1 MTKKICIIPARG
13 GSKRIPRKNIK
24 PFLGIPIIGYS
35 IKAALA
41 SNLFDKVMVTTD
53 DDEIAEIA
61 QRFGAEVPFRRSS
74 KNSDDYATTVDV
86 LLEVIEAY
94 KQLNYI
100 FEYGCCIYPTAPFVT
115 PDLLQRS
122 FTELKNKQ
130 LDTVFPVLAFSFPI
144 QRALK
149 INAKHR
155 MEMFQPENMF
165 VRSQDLEPAYHD
177 AGQFY
182 WFKSKTLLSEKKLWT
197 TNAGVVIL
205 NEMEAQDID
214 TIDDWAVAELKFKM
228 KVNAKV

>member
-122 FTELKNKQ
+122 FTELKNKNR
-130 LDTVFPVLAFSFPI
+130 DVSTRKCVCAFTRFRTS
-144 QRALK
+144 
-149 INAKHR
+149 
-155 MEMFQPENMF
+155 
-165 VRSQDLEPAYHD
+165 
-177 AGQFY
+177 
-182 WFKSKTLLSEKKLWT
+182 LS
-197 TNAGVVIL
+197 
-205 NEMEAQDID
+205 
-214 TIDDWAVAELKFKM
+214 
-228 KVNAKV
+228 